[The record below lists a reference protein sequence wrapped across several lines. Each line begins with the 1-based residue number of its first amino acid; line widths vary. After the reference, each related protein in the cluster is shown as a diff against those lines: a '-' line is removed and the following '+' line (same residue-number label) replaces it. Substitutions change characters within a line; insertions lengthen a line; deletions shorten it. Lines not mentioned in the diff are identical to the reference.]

1 MSNGLCKFLSE
12 KPHKNQN
19 SLRVI
24 YSFRPEKF
32 FSMSFCLLFFFFFL
46 FLITGAL
53 TRLDLLPAHH
63 ANELFAFKG
72 RSNLKLDAFREI
84 RMKLITFLSA
94 HIHIW

>member
-1 MSNGLCKFLSE
+1 
-12 KPHKNQN
+12 
-19 SLRVI
+19 
-24 YSFRPEKF
+24 
-32 FSMSFCLLFFFFFL
+32 
-46 FLITGAL
+46 LITGAL